1 VAGAKRTRLALHN
14 HRASLRLTQG
24 ESMNDSPYNFGR
36 SGTIGTV
43 ETRNRVLR
51 NTYWLL
57 ALSMVPT
64 VLGAWVGVAT
74 GFSLFAATS
83 PAMSLLAFFAIAF
96 GFMFAIE
103 RTKNSSA
110 GVFVLLGF
118 TFFMGLMLSRLLSF
132 ILGFSNGPSLIM
144 LAFGGTGVI
153 FAAMATVATVSKR
166 DFSGLGKWL
175 FMGVIVLLLAMVAN
189 MFLQLPALMLTVS
202 VLAIAIFSAYMLFD
216 VQRVVNG
223 GETNYISAT
232 LAIYLDLYNVFTNL
246 LALLGIFGGNR
257 N

>member
-1 VAGAKRTRLALHN
+1 
-14 HRASLRLTQG
+14 
-24 ESMNDSPYNFGR
+24 MNDHPYSFGR
-36 SGTIGTV
+36 TGAVSTV

-57 ALSMVPT
+57 ALSMIPT
-64 VLGAWVGVAT
+64 VLGAWVGLAT
-74 GFSLFAATS
+74 GFTLFAATS

-103 RTKNSSA
+103 KTKNSSA

-118 TFFMGLMLSRLLSF
+118 TFFMGLMLSRILGF
-132 ILGFSNGPSLIM
+132 VLGFSNGPSLIM

-153 FAAMATVATVSKR
+153 FASMATIATVSKR

-175 FMGVIVLLLAMVAN
+175 FMGVVVLLLASVAN
-189 MFLQLPALMLTVS
+189 VFLHLPALMLTVS
-202 VLAIAIFSAYMLFD
+202 VMAIVIFSAYMLFD

-223 GETNYISAT
+223 GETNYITAT
-232 LAIYLDLYNVFTNL
+232 LAIYLDLYNVFVNL

>member
-1 VAGAKRTRLALHN
+1 
-14 HRASLRLTQG
+14 
-24 ESMNDSPYNFGR
+24 MNDHPYSFGR
-36 SGTIGTV
+36 TGAVSTV

-57 ALSMVPT
+57 ALSMIPT
-64 VLGAWVGVAT
+64 VLGGWVGLAT

-83 PAMSLLAFFAIAF
+83 PTMSMLAFFAIAF

-118 TFFMGLMLSRLLSF
+118 TFFMGLMLSRILGF
-132 ILGFSNGPSLIM
+132 VLGFSNGPSLIM

-153 FAAMATVATVSKR
+153 FASMATIATVSKR

-175 FMGVIVLLLAMVAN
+175 FMGVIVLLLASVAN
-189 MFLQLPALMLTVS
+189 VFLHLPALMLTVS
-202 VLAIAIFSAYMLFD
+202 VMAIVIFSAYMLFD

-223 GETNYISAT
+223 GETNYITAA
-232 LAIYLDLYNVFTNL
+232 LAIYLDLYNVFVNL

>member
-1 VAGAKRTRLALHN
+1 
-14 HRASLRLTQG
+14 
-24 ESMNDSPYNFGR
+24 MNDHPYSFGR
-36 SGTIGTV
+36 TGAVSTV

-57 ALSMVPT
+57 ALSMIPT
-64 VLGAWVGVAT
+64 VLGAWVGLTT
-74 GFSLFAATS
+74 GFTLFAATS

-103 RTKNSSA
+103 KTKNSSA

-118 TFFMGLMLSRLLSF
+118 TFFMGLMLSRILGF
-132 ILGFSNGPSLIM
+132 VLGFSNGPSLIM

-153 FAAMATVATVSKR
+153 FASMATIATVSKR

-175 FMGVIVLLLAMVAN
+175 FMGVVVLLLASVAN
-189 MFLQLPALMLTVS
+189 VFLHLPALMLTVS
-202 VLAIAIFSAYMLFD
+202 VMAIVIFSAYMLFD

-223 GETNYISAT
+223 GETNYITAT
-232 LAIYLDLYNVFTNL
+232 LAIYLDLYNVFVNL